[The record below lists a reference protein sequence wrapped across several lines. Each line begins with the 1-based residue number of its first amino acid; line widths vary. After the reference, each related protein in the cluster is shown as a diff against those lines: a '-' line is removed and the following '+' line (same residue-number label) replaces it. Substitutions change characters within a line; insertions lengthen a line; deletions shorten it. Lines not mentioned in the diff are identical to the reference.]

1 MSGTVRDISRFNFF
15 QEANEASKKLRKDS
29 KEFINDVYTKS
40 DQNKMSN
47 KERNRIK
54 KFLKDNDYDPKT
66 GTIKTDIK
74 DKSGKNV
81 RVKFATKV
89 STDPANKNKLTAFLP
104 DTDDMFPNDPDPGC
118 YIPDPNIHGDEST
131 IVLGKST
138 LKRKPVI
145 SNGNLKHEEG
155 HLAKQVYG
163 KDFSKEERIA
173 RNMIDNSHEKMDAH
187 DEDPEEYAV
196 DLYGE
201 KHNKY
206 AKKYPGKSLNSSM
219 SNDVK
224 VLKKNKQTIK
234 KFMTLIKQNAS
245 TSVVDDLI
253 MELEQMLSINERM
266 RSNEKDPER
275 QKSYEDENNDLKNTL
290 ERIKSINDAAKTK
303 KEYTEYMKRDILRQ
317 LSNGSKC
324 IDNGYKLRKQFVQ
337 KMINEYALDYD
348 ECVELVQEMYN
359 DPEYLLYEI
368 YSESDQDEI
377 NEGDEMEEDIDI
389 ELPDMGDLK
398 SDFDDID
405 FDDEDYGI
413 DGFFVDEFDTPEA
426 DDEFNKERLMK
437 FRSICESSTY
447 TRLCE
452 VTLSD
457 TVSNALCSL
466 ILSDFKKTDFADK
479 VWAFANQYNFDSID
493 NAMTD
498 LHSFVKDE
506 FAPKLF
512 VRNNYNIDGLK
523 DKCIKFIRSI
533 LTTAKE
539 HGIDTSVCNSNTIKR
554 HKLFIEK
561 YGTKPIQEGVM
572 NDIKNGV
579 NPFSDK
585 RIFHVSSQGHLDGQ
599 VFNPRVPEYLDKY
612 DPTYPNFEDVS
623 NPRVCFSTSIEGALN
638 AIAVKLSRWKPDR
651 FDKMYVYVPEKPLKE
666 YKHTSNKDLIKDKK
680 VYDANLTKEI
690 WIEEPVRLKLYG
702 VIRVDQVSKSSKK
715 STVPMLNGKRGDRDY
730 YSFKWHWVVK
740 PQVLKNIPFEYSPEW
755 VCRDMIDDLKGFKY
769 GIPVNGEIKNVSSS
783 DYYDKN
789 YKSLS
794 PEEFEKYKGG
804 ICWDYVEWEE
814 GYLKAYGYDCK
825 KYYIFTDTEDSDT
838 HTFITVDDGKGGL
851 IYPESSFSQLEGVH
865 KIKNVEEAIKMI
877 ADKMFSV
884 NNNDKKY
891 DEIKYYVWEY
901 SGHPPYGSNTKQCTE
916 YYSKG
921 EPFYEGVAKNK
932 KSDNMSTE
940 RVIDDE
946 LRSMLKSESVKP
958 KREQPSSLFG
968 RWFMEADDETEEN
981 EDIEEND
988 DETEEKDTEE
998 DDDDLEKI
1006 DKDFQ
1011 DLEGFGSDD
1020 SDVQNEYDEKE
1031 VETLNNLIAAEND
1044 AMNDYFDAGKNTNQ
1058 EILRR
1063 LYADIGAE
1071 ERFHAEQLIYAKCT
1085 LTGEKYEPRDP
1096 KVKEEYQELLEMGM
1110 DEDTAIYTTID
1121 KMSLSK
1127 SSDEMT
1133 DEDMKDIQEDVATT
1147 ESMLLQNEL
1156 ILDTILENANF
1167 LTNKIS
1173 EQYESFVEQYVYLE
1187 DVSNVSTAPKSLQKG
1202 QSPIRFIAKSF
1213 SNIIKFLMNLARR
1226 IREYMTRSRIKRDKI
1241 KRWVKNHGVKAV
1253 FEPGYSFYF
1262 YNDKTGKFDTNDALR
1277 YCDLLFK
1284 LTKQIA
1290 DRCGLSLNFNN
1301 PVRINNPIGYGSIE
1315 RGIELINGVVM
1326 SKTKVVITDKNESYF
1341 RHVLFGYSDTK
1352 IPMIKT
1358 ENNENGDEVNKLEN
1372 ESFNIYN
1379 SFTAILSIISQCSK
1393 LTNEVVIAMANLE
1406 GDPNSVYRSNYSEY
1420 RKMVKNISIVVKGY
1434 NTIIKAL
1441 NADLNT
1447 MLKIDNGVLE
1457 MTKAHDEADRN
1468 GQQWD
1473 GGTDDYNPN
1482 DGNQQPQQKSQTP
1495 HVTPKTNNAF
1505 KIK

>member
-1 MSGTVRDISRFNFF
+1 MIDRFSNELDITEIFEES
-15 QEANEASKKLRKDS
+15 ELSTKD
-29 KEFINDVYTKS
+29 
-40 DQNKMSN
+40 
-47 KERNRIK
+47 R
-54 KFLKDNDYDPKT
+54 
-66 GTIKTDIK
+66 
-74 DKSGKNV
+74 
-81 RVKFATKV
+81 
-89 STDPANKNKLTAFLP
+89 NKL
-104 DTDDMFPNDPDPGC
+104 DDSDFG
-118 YIPDPNIHGDEST
+118 IPELREYPLTDESH
-131 IVLGKST
+131 VLQAVRFFNK
-138 LKRKPVI
+138 
-145 SNGNLKHEEG
+145 
-155 HLAKQVYG
+155 A
-163 KDFSKEERIA
+163 
-173 RNMIDNSHEKMDAH
+173 
-187 DEDPEEYAV
+187 PEEY
-196 DLYGE
+196 
-201 KHNKY
+201 KHELARNI
-206 AKKYPGKSLNSSM
+206 
-219 SNDVK
+219 VK
-224 VLKKNKQTIK
+224 RVKALDMEWNNWDVLKPYLDKPVK
-234 KFMTLIKQNAS
+234 
-245 TSVVDDLI
+245 
-253 MELEQMLSINERM
+253 E
-266 RSNEKDPER
+266 
-275 QKSYEDENNDLKNTL
+275 SYVQEGLFFN
-290 ERIKSINDAAKTK
+290 K
-303 KEYTEYMKRDILRQ
+303 KEYTAPQISETYQEFVDAYNDQTFKSIISVFKNRKSKL
-317 LSNGSKC
+317 LSNWMNENFPVDGYRSVEDNDGTVVEFLSK
-324 IDNGYKLRKQFVQ
+324 DR
-337 KMINEYALDYD
+337 
-348 ECVELVQEMYN
+348 
-359 DPEYLLYEI
+359 
-368 YSESDQDEI
+368 
-377 NEGDEMEEDIDI
+377 
-389 ELPDMGDLK
+389 
-398 SDFDDID
+398 
-405 FDDEDYGI
+405 
-413 DGFFVDEFDTPEA
+413 VDEF
-426 DDEFNKERLMK
+426 
-437 FRSICESSTY
+437 
-447 TRLCE
+447 
-452 VTLSD
+452 
-457 TVSNALCSL
+457 TVSDNKYNT
-466 ILSDFKKTDFADK
+466 IGFGFATVRNPDE
-479 VWAFANQYNFDSID
+479 WLTIC
-493 NAMTD
+493 MTD
-498 LHSFVKDE
+498 
-506 FAPKLF
+506 
-512 VRNNYNIDGLK
+512 G
-523 DKCIKFIRSI
+523 
-533 LTTAKE
+533 
-539 HGIDTSVCNSNTIKR
+539 
-554 HKLFIEK
+554 
-561 YGTKPIQEGVM
+561 
-572 NDIKNGV
+572 
-579 NPFSDK
+579 
-585 RIFHVSSQGHLDGQ
+585 
-599 VFNPRVPEYLDKY
+599 
-612 DPTYPNFEDVS
+612 
-623 NPRVCFSTSIEGALN
+623 
-638 AIAVKLSRWKPDR
+638 
-651 FDKMYVYVPEKPLKE
+651 
-666 YKHTSNKDLIKDKK
+666 K
-680 VYDANLTKEI
+680 VYYCDIRPDSVIANSFNEF
-690 WIEEPVRLKLYG
+690 LKSFG
-702 VIRVDQVSKSSKK
+702 STFDQ
-715 STVPMLNGKRGDRDY
+715 
-730 YSFKWHWVVK
+730 
-740 PQVLKNIPFEYSPEW
+740 
-755 VCRDMIDDLKGFKY
+755 
-769 GIPVNGEIKNVSSS
+769 
-783 DYYDKN
+783 
-789 YKSLS
+789 
-794 PEEFEKYKGG
+794 
-804 ICWDYVEWEE
+804 
-814 GYLKAYGYDCK
+814 YLK
-825 KYYIFTDTEDSDT
+825 KYLKRSETDTFYKELKSELDQ
-838 HTFITVDDGKGGL
+838 TVQ
-851 IYPESSFSQLEGVH
+851 ES
-865 KIKNVEEAIKMI
+865 
-877 ADKMFSV
+877 
-884 NNNDKKY
+884 
-891 DEIKYYVWEY
+891 
-901 SGHPPYGSNTKQCTE
+901 E

-946 LRSMLKSESVKP
+946 LRSMLKSESIKP

-968 RWFMEADDETEEN
+968 RWLMEADDETEEN

-988 DETEEKDTEE
+988 EETEEKDTEE

-1121 KMSLSK
+1121 KMSLSQ

-1262 YNDKTGKFDTNDALR
+1262 YDDKTGKFNTNDALK

-1301 PVRINNPIGYGSIE
+1301 PVRINNTIGYGSIE

-1358 ENNENGDEVNKLEN
+1358 ENDENGDEVNKLEN

-1482 DGNQQPQQKSQTP
+1482 DGSQQPQQKSQTP
-1495 HVTPKTNNAF
+1495 HVTPKQTMRSRLNNNVMPSV
-1505 KIK
+1505 